1 MFYRRNIIDGKVGVV
16 DTQDG
21 VCEYY
26 TEDELN
32 KFGVDILPNLPA
44 DFYPSLEHRMSK
56 KLYYMA
62 TRGEASTFFSNYCL
76 PSIDS
81 KSIILELIKCWD
93 YNETHGLMVFAIRV
107 KNGVAILVVREDGYN
122 WSAILAGSWRFSY
135 YPIGSGRL
143 FNILF
148 KRVMNIDT
156 ALDENLLYILCYKD
170 NKANLI
176 RIRDLAIKEICEV
189 KEDLK

>member
-1 MFYRRNIIDGKVGVV
+1 MFYIRHTLNGKLGIV

-26 TEDELN
+26 TEDEL
-32 KFGVDILPNLPA
+32 KQFGVEISPNLPA
-44 DFYPSLEHRMSK
+44 DFYSSLEYRMSK

-62 TRGEASTFFSNYCL
+62 TRGDASSFFSTYCL

-81 KSIILELIKCWD
+81 KSVILELIKCWD
-93 YNETHGLMVFAIRV
+93 YNEIYGLMVFALKV
-107 KNGVAILVVREDGYN
+107 KRGVAILVVREDGYN
-122 WSAILAGSWRFSY
+122 WSAILEGSWRFSY

-148 KRVMNIDT
+148 KRVVNIDT
-156 ALDENLLYILCYKD
+156 ALDESLLYILCYKD

-176 RIRDLAIKEICEV
+176 RIKDLAIKEICEV